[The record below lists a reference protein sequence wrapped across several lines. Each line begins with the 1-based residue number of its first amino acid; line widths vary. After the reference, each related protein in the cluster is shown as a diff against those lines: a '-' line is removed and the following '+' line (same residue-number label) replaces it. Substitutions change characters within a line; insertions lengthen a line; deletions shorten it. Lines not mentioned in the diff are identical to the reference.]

1 MQTKAKIIRV
11 ENVFLWLALICAML
25 VATASTAGQVQTN
38 VPAVVPGAKPV
49 KVEHMKVHGAALEG
63 NLEGDAVDRDVIV
76 FLPPSYE
83 KDKNR
88 RYPVVYALH
97 GYSIGAEQ
105 WTHEIHVP
113 QTAEGAFA
121 KGSQE
126 MIVVLPDSKTVYN
139 GSMYSSSVT
148 TGDFEKFVWHD
159 VVAHI
164 DAHYRTIPKRE
175 SRGLVG
181 HSMGGYGASRIG
193 MKHPEV
199 FGALYIMS
207 PCCMSPMTGGG
218 PGPADQMK
226 ERAIAGE
233 KKAAAA
239 KSPADLAAQSP
250 GFGAAQYAT
259 AAAWA
264 PDPKNPPLYFDLPTK
279 DGVAQPEIA
288 AKYSANAP
296 LAFVDQYIGNLKQYR
311 AISMDVGDQDG
322 LRFDATK
329 LHTIL
334 DNYGIANGFEV
345 YSGTHVSAV
354 ADRFQNHVLPFFSKN
369 LCFTS
374 SCK

>member
-1 MQTKAKIIRV
+1 MKLQKQFIAGAITLAV
-11 ENVFLWLALICAML
+11 VSGSFLAA
-25 VATASTAGQVQTN
+25 QVQTI
-38 VPAVVPGAKPV
+38 VPEVVSGAKPV
-49 KVEHMKVHGAALEG
+49 TVEHIKIHGAALEVY
-63 NLEGDAVDRDVIV
+63 LEGDAVDRDAIV

-83 KDKNR
+83 KDKKR
-88 RYPVVYALH
+88 HYPVVYALH

-105 WTHEIHVP
+105 WSHEIHVP
-113 QTAEGAFA
+113 QTIEGAFA

-126 MIVVLPDSKTVYN
+126 AIIVLPDSKTVYN
-139 GSMYSSSVT
+139 GSMYSSSAT
-148 TGDFEKFVWHD
+148 TGDFENYIARD
-159 VVAHI
+159 VVAYM
-164 DAHYRTIPKRE
+164 DAHYRTIPSRQ

-207 PCCMSPMTGGG
+207 PCCMSPMAGGG

-226 ERAIAGE
+226 ERAIASE
-233 KKAAAA
+233 KKVADA

-250 GFGAAQYAT
+250 GFASAQYAT

-279 DGVAQPEIA
+279 DGVSVPEIV
-288 AKYSANAP
+288 AKFTANSP
-296 LAFVDQYIGNLKQYR
+296 LSFVDQYIGNLKQYR
-311 AISMDVGDQDG
+311 AIAMDVGDQDG

-329 LHTIL
+329 LHTIF
-334 DNYGIANGFEV
+334 DNYGIANSFEI
-345 YSGTHVSAV
+345 YSGTHTSAV

-369 LCFTS
+369 LCFTAD
-374 SCK
+374 CR